1 MRKIVIAGLG
11 RDFHDFNVSSA
22 LLGWAGGATVCAMGR
37 VALLK
42 RDERPDIAESSPR
55 P

>member
-22 LLGWAGGATVCAMGR
+22 LLGWAGGDCVRHGPGGPAEAGR
-37 VALLK
+37 A
-42 RDERPDIAESSPR
+42 A
-55 P
+55 